1 MSASATACRP
11 EKVDAIV
18 NCYEED
24 ETKEQ
29 KARVLSRGGCIAWLG
44 FVFGIPSWLE
54 LEVHGIRNVEIL
66 LMIELGK
73 CAYLLMFYLE
83 IIIVHQ
89 CLRSKV
95 AWHTFLK

>member
-44 FVFGIPSWLE
+44 FVFGMPSC
-54 LEVHGIRNVEIL
+54 LEVVVHGVRIVEIL
-66 LMIELGK
+66 LMFELGK
-73 CAYLLMFYLE
+73 C
-83 IIIVHQ
+83 
-89 CLRSKV
+89 
-95 AWHTFLK
+95 TFLWML